1 MASKTQKQLVV
12 LGVLVGALVVVT
24 TMRGGED
31 PPAGSQPPPSNSVSG
46 TTGTR
51 QPPQGT
57 RQQAQQAAGQA
68 AVADV
73 QLEALTAPR
82 DDAPEPER
90 NLFRFE
96 VKARPPAPPGPRAA
110 EPPPRTVPTG
120 PPVPAGPAPPPP
132 IPLRFI
138 GVLNAP
144 TQAGRVA
151 ILADGRGNTFQGREG
166 DIIEGRY
173 RLMRIGPDNVEM
185 VYADGRGRQVI
196 RLTGQ

>member
-1 MASKTQKQLVV
+1 MASKTQKQLAF
-12 LGVLVGALVVVT
+12 LGVLVAGLVVV

-31 PPAGSQPPPSNSVSG
+31 TPAGTQPQPSNPVSG

-51 QPPQGT
+51 Q
-57 RQQAQQAAGQA
+57 QAQQRAGQA
-68 AVADV
+68 AVVDV
-73 QLEALTAPR
+73 QLEALKAPR
-82 DDAPEPER
+82 EEAPEPER

-96 VKARPPAPPGPRAA
+96 VKAPPPAPSRPAA
-110 EPPPRTVPTG
+110 PPPPPLTG
-120 PPVPAGPAPPPP
+120 PTSPAVPAGPPPPPP

-173 RLMRIGPDNVEM
+173 RLLKIGPDNVEM
-185 VYADGRGRQVI
+185 VYTDGRGRQLI
-196 RLTGQ
+196 RLAGQ